1 MKIAKKLNSS
11 NDDPVLLSVKGLKTF
26 FQTRRGLVHAV
37 DGVNL
42 AVRRG
47 ESLGVVGES
56 GSGKTITFAS
66 VMGLIRPPG
75 WIESGSIVF
84 DGRELVGLPAKA
96 MRNLRGKSIAMTMQD
111 ALTALNP
118 AFTVCSQI
126 MESILAHDET
136 IGGGFG
142 RGRRARK
149 QAIEM
154 MRLVG
159 IPDAAERLND
169 YPHQFSGGMR
179 QRIMVATALACRP
192 KLLIAD
198 EPTTALDVTIQ
209 AQVLELIE
217 DMKKTIGMSVVIITH
232 DLGVV
237 AEHCNRIVIMYSGQ
251 VVESGFTREIIEQPR
266 HPYTVGLLR
275 SIPNLS
281 HLDQPIL
288 PIEGTVPD
296 SINPPEHCRFLERCS
311 ERVDS
316 CRKPVELRML
326 KGDREV
332 RCLRVEE
339 EL

>member
-11 NDDPVLLSVKGLKTF
+11 NDDLVLLSVKGLKTF
-26 FQTRRGLVHAV
+26 FKTRRGLVHAV

-111 ALTALNP
+111 SLTALNP
-118 AFTVCSQI
+118 AFTVGYQI

-237 AEHCNRIVIMYSGQ
+237 TEHCNRIVIMYSGQ

>member
-1 MKIAKKLNSS
+1 
-11 NDDPVLLSVKGLKTF
+11 
-26 FQTRRGLVHAV
+26 
-37 DGVNL
+37 
-42 AVRRG
+42 
-47 ESLGVVGES
+47 
-56 GSGKTITFAS
+56 
-66 VMGLIRPPG
+66 MGLIRPPG

-111 ALTALNP
+111 SLTALNP
-118 AFTVCSQI
+118 AFTVGYQI

-237 AEHCNRIVIMYSGQ
+237 TEHCNRIVIMYSGQ

>member
-11 NDDPVLLSVKGLKTF
+11 NDDLVLLSVKGLKTF

-42 AVRRG
+42 AVHRG

-84 DGRELVGLPAKA
+84 DGQELVGLPAEA

-111 ALTALNP
+111 SLTALNP
-118 AFTVCSQI
+118 AFTVGSQI

-159 IPDAAERLND
+159 IPDAAERIND

-237 AEHCNRIVIMYSGQ
+237 AEHCNRIAIMYSGQ

>member
-111 ALTALNP
+111 SLTALNP
-118 AFTVCSQI
+118 AFTVGYQI

>member
-37 DGVNL
+37 DDVNL

-111 ALTALNP
+111 SLTALNP
-118 AFTVCSQI
+118 AFTVGYQI

-237 AEHCNRIVIMYSGQ
+237 TEHCNRIVIMYSGQ